1 MEEENKYKKILDRYL
16 KDLIKEDNFTKKYE
30 RILILKNFL
39 EWLKNGKYI
48 GLSFYRDFDSKIKE
62 FSDSVFNSKTFS
74 RDFDEEKKNPFQNT
88 KFLFFLSS
96 VFVLSL
102 ITIVAFNIFLLKK
115 VNDIDLEPESGQA
128 NRVLPFKG
136 TITEADGQ
144 PLQSKRDI
152 TFRLYNE
159 PKGGEILYTGSCVGQ
174 YGIMPDHQGSFNIR
188 IGSDCQMK
196 PLSQSLFSSNQTL
209 YLGVAIG
216 SAEELKPRYQIFTST
231 YARDA
236 AQLQGMSIGTK
247 TSSIPYIDNTGKLVI
262 DAEAP
267 TLVSTDGTF
276 TIEGKRILMKGSDT
290 VSGDIIFQPAISG
303 NVLISSGRLG
313 IGTLRPNN
321 LLSVVGNSPASPVA
335 TIKNITN
342 INSNNTSV
350 LSLHLGSATE
360 SESSNFIDFYAGSTE
375 LSEGEKVGGVRLNN
389 AGVAYETSGADFAE
403 YVKVFDQNNISEGT
417 IISIS
422 YKGPHASL
430 LNEKILGA
438 VTSTAGFVGNQK
450 IKEESAVLVGL
461 VGQIEVLVSTI
472 NGEIDTGSRVGATM
486 IPGFGGR
493 VSKNDFSV
501 GYALESTGEKEL
513 STSFCPLKFRTS
525 NDPNGQIVKCGKLL
539 IFIDQD

>member
-1 MEEENKYKKILDRYL
+1 
-16 KDLIKEDNFTKKYE
+16 
-30 RILILKNFL
+30 
-39 EWLKNGKYI
+39 
-48 GLSFYRDFDSKIKE
+48 
-62 FSDSVFNSKTFS
+62 
-74 RDFDEEKKNPFQNT
+74 
-88 KFLFFLSS
+88 
-96 VFVLSL
+96 
-102 ITIVAFNIFLLKK
+102 
-115 VNDIDLEPESGQA
+115 
-128 NRVLPFKG
+128 
-136 TITEADGQ
+136 
-144 PLQSKRDI
+144 
-152 TFRLYNE
+152 
-159 PKGGEILYTGSCVGQ
+159 
-174 YGIMPDHQGSFNIR
+174 
-188 IGSDCQMK
+188 MK